1 MFNLDFSQALH
12 TLAIALVPALLGII
26 LHEVAHGWVAA
37 RQGDPTARAMG
48 RLTLNPLPHIDPM
61 GLLVFGLT
69 SLSGAFVFGWAK
81 PVPVNP
87 RYFRNPAKGMML
99 VALAGP
105 LASLLL
111 ALGAGTWARV
121 FGGADAY
128 LLTGISLALVVFNL
142 LPAGPLDGGRV
153 LRAVSSWLVGPHRSV
168 VLWTWVTRGLGIALL
183 GLGVWALLN
192 GGSFPLLLC
201 ALWLLWPGRR
211 G

>member
-1 MFNLDFSQALH
+1 MSRKGPELHSTGGFWLLVGALLLAASVRFLLWVVVAAAVH
-12 TLAIALVPALLGII
+12 EAGHILAIRALGGRIESL
-26 LHEVAHGWVAA
+26 
-37 RQGDPTARAMG
+37 
-48 RLTLNPLPHIDPM
+48 RLTGVGAVLRTRRA
-61 GLLVFGLT
+61 GLC
-69 SLSGAFVFGWAK
+69 SY
-81 PVPVNP
+81 
-87 RYFRNPAKGMML
+87 REECL

-121 FGGADAY
+121 FGGTDAY
-128 LLTGISLALVVFNL
+128 LLTGISLALGVFNL

-192 GGSFPLLLC
+192 GGSFPLLVC